1 MRRTIPFAV
10 TILTLCC
17 ALGEGAQPDAEPAAM
32 EPRAFLGP
40 PAFLEH
46 VFRPEVIMQHQRD
59 IGLTA
64 GQQDEITQ
72 AMRET
77 EGKLVD
83 LRWRFEAESQELAKI
98 LEAERIDQSAALGQA
113 ERVMAIEQQ
122 IKREHLAMLIRIK
135 NQLTKVQQQKL
146 RELGPDRGQHP
157 FDR

>member
-1 MRRTIPFAV
+1 MKYTIWFAV

-17 ALGEGAQPDAEPAAM
+17 ALGASAQLDVEPPAM

-59 IGLTA
+59 IELTA
-64 GQQDEITQ
+64 TQQDAITQ

-98 LEAERIDQSAALGQA
+98 LEAERVDQSAALAQA

-122 IKREHLAMLIRIK
+122 IKKEHLAMLIRVK

-146 RELGPDRGQHP
+146 REFRPDREEHP